1 MVDQEPEKPTTDPP
15 AHRGPPIVV
24 AEEILDAQG
33 ELTRDVV
40 LGILGSTVQG
50 NGGRGDTPWFAV
62 HSADL
67 ATTARLCR
75 DSPGLTADLLH
86 CMLAVDYETRIELNY
101 ILMSLSERHKFIL
114 KVDLDPAA
122 AEVQT
127 VTDLWEAAGWYE
139 RETHDLFGVTFAG
152 NEDLE
157 PLLLFEGFEGHPGLK
172 SFPFHDYED
181 W

>member
-1 MVDQEPEKPTTDPP
+1 
-15 AHRGPPIVV
+15 
-24 AEEILDAQG
+24 
-33 ELTRDVV
+33 
-40 LGILGSTVQG
+40 
-50 NGGRGDTPWFAV
+50 
-62 HSADL
+62 
-67 ATTARLCR
+67 
-75 DSPGLTADLLH
+75 
-86 CMLAVDYETRIELNY
+86 MLAVDYETRIELNY
-101 ILMSLSERHKFIL
+101 ILMSLGERHKFIL